1 VAGKVTFSGKH
12 SNLFIER
19 KVANMGLTLG
29 GNNSSFKSIRYL
41 NDAKSKMDK
50 SLLKI
55 SSGKRILTAADDSG
69 GLSVAMKLQN
79 QINTTKAA
87 QDRVENSKSFVEM
100 QDTALA
106 TAGDILIEMSSVKAN
121 YDAQTDKSSS
131 IAQTYASQFRELQV
145 QLGSLKSEQFNG
157 VSLFSSDS
165 STSMTVYTSTNGSS
179 GASITL
185 DNLDYSAG
193 VSLASGDAGR
203 NLGAATSAGS
213 VLLDGSTQTLGTA
226 VAISVSQVDPD
237 ELTTITSQIASLRA
251 EAGGDL
257 STLGFASDYLSN
269 MSVNMESAH
278 GRIMDVDLA
287 EESSNFARYS
297 MQYEAAAAAVA
308 QANVAMGAVLDLLL
322 SSVNRD

>member
-1 VAGKVTFSGKH
+1 
-12 SNLFIER
+12 
-19 KVANMGLTLG
+19 MGLTLG
-29 GNNSSFKSIRYL
+29 GNNSSFKNIRYL
-41 NDAKSKMDK
+41 SESKSKMDK
-50 SLLKI
+50 SLLRI

-87 QDRVENSKSFVEM
+87 QGRVENSKSFVEM
-100 QDTALA
+100 QDTALS
-106 TAGDILIEMSSVKAN
+106 TAGDILIEMSSVKGN
-121 YDAQTDKSSS
+121 YDAQSDKSST

-145 QLGSLKSEQFNG
+145 QLGSIKSEKING

-165 STSMTVYTSTNGSS
+165 STSMTVYTSTNGSG
-179 GASITL
+179 GASVTL

-193 VSLASGDAGR
+193 VSLSTGIAGR
-203 NLGAATSAGS
+203 NLGAATAAGS
-213 VLLDGSTQTLGTA
+213 VLLDGTTQTLGTN
-226 VAISVSQVDPD
+226 VAISVSQVDSSD
-237 ELTTITSQIASLRA
+237 LTTIISQVSGLRA
-251 EAGGDL
+251 ESGGDL

-269 MSVNMESAH
+269 MSINMESAH

-287 EESSNFARYS
+287 EESSNLAKYS

-322 SSVNRD
+322 GSINRK

>member
-1 VAGKVTFSGKH
+1 
-12 SNLFIER
+12 
-19 KVANMGLTLG
+19 MGLTLG
-29 GNNSSFKSIRYL
+29 GNNSSFKNIRYL
-41 NDAKSKMDK
+41 SESKSKMDK
-50 SLLKI
+50 SLLRI
-55 SSGKRILTAADDSG
+55 ASGKRILTAADDSG

-100 QDTALA
+100 QDTALS
-106 TAGDILIEMSSVKAN
+106 TAGDILIEMSSVKGN
-121 YDAQTDKSSS
+121 YDAQSDKSST

-145 QLGSLKSEQFNG
+145 QLGSLKSEKINS

-165 STSMTVYTSTNGSS
+165 STSMTVHTSTNGSS
-179 GASITL
+179 GASVIL

-193 VSLASGDAGR
+193 VSLSTGSAGR

-213 VLLDGSTQTLGTA
+213 VLLDGTTQALGSN
-226 VAISVSQVDPD
+226 VAISVSQVDSGD
-237 ELTTITSQIASLRA
+237 LTTIISQISSLRA

-257 STLGFASDYLSN
+257 STLGFASDYLTN
-269 MSVNMESAH
+269 MSTNMESAH

-287 EESSNFARYS
+287 EESSNLAKYS

-322 SSVNRD
+322 GSINRK

>member
-1 VAGKVTFSGKH
+1 
-12 SNLFIER
+12 
-19 KVANMGLTLG
+19 MGLTLG
-29 GNNSSFKSIRYL
+29 GNNSSFKNIRYL
-41 NDAKSKMDK
+41 SESKSKMDK
-50 SLLKI
+50 SLLRI
-55 SSGKRILTAADDSG
+55 ASGKRILTAADDSG

-87 QDRVENSKSFVEM
+87 QDRVENSKSFVGM
-100 QDTALA
+100 QDTALS
-106 TAGDILIEMSSVKAN
+106 TAGDILIEMSSVKGN
-121 YDAQTDKSSS
+121 YDAQSDKSST

-145 QLGSLKSEQFNG
+145 QLGSIKSEKING

-165 STSMTVYTSTNGSS
+165 STSMTVYTSTNGSG
-179 GASITL
+179 GASVTL

-193 VSLASGDAGR
+193 VSLSTGSAGR

-213 VLLDGSTQTLGTA
+213 VLLDGTTQTLGSN
-226 VAISVSQVDPD
+226 VAISISQVESSD
-237 ELTTITSQIASLRA
+237 LTTVISQVAGLRA
-251 EAGGDL
+251 ESGGDL

-269 MSVNMESAH
+269 MSVNMQSAH

-287 EESSNFARYS
+287 EESSNFAKYS

-322 SSVNRD
+322 GSINRK

>member
-1 VAGKVTFSGKH
+1 
-12 SNLFIER
+12 
-19 KVANMGLTLG
+19 MGLTLG

-100 QDTALA
+100 QDTALS
-106 TAGDILIEMSSVKAN
+106 TAGDILSEMSQVKAD
-121 YDAQTDKSSS
+121 YDAQSDKSSS

-145 QLGSLKSEQFNG
+145 QLGSLKSEQLNG

-179 GASITL
+179 GASVTL
-185 DNLDYSAG
+185 DHLDFMSA
-193 VSLASGDAGR
+193 VSLSSGAPGR
-203 NLGAATSAGS
+203 TLGAISA
-213 VLLDGSTQTLGTA
+213 GTA
-226 VAISVSQVDPD
+226 VSVSAVSRDD
-237 ELTTITSQIASLRA
+237 LTTITEQIASLRA

-269 MSVNMESAH
+269 MSINMETAH

>member
-1 VAGKVTFSGKH
+1 
-12 SNLFIER
+12 
-19 KVANMGLTLG
+19 MGLTLG
-29 GNNSSFKSIRYL
+29 GNNSSFKNIRYL
-41 NDAKSKMDK
+41 SESKSKMDK
-50 SLLKI
+50 SLLRI
-55 SSGKRILTAADDSG
+55 ASGKRILTAADDSG

-100 QDTALA
+100 QDTALS
-106 TAGDILIEMSSVKAN
+106 TAGDILIEMSSVKGN
-121 YDAQTDKSSS
+121 YDAQSDKSST

-145 QLGSLKSEQFNG
+145 QLGSLKSEKINS

-165 STSMTVYTSTNGSS
+165 STSMTVHTSTNGSS
-179 GASITL
+179 GASVIL

-193 VSLASGDAGR
+193 VSLSTGSAGR

-213 VLLDGSTQTLGTA
+213 VLLDGTTQALGSN
-226 VAISVSQVDPD
+226 VAISVSQVESGD
-237 ELTTITSQIASLRA
+237 LTTIISQVSSLRA

-257 STLGFASDYLSN
+257 STLGFASDYLTN
-269 MSVNMESAH
+269 MSTNMESAH

-287 EESSNFARYS
+287 EESSNLAKYS

-322 SSVNRD
+322 GSINRK

>member
-1 VAGKVTFSGKH
+1 
-12 SNLFIER
+12 
-19 KVANMGLTLG
+19 MGLTLG
-29 GNNSSFKSIRYL
+29 GNNSSFKNIRYL
-41 NDAKSKMDK
+41 SESKSKMDK
-50 SLLKI
+50 SLLRI
-55 SSGKRILTAADDSG
+55 ASGKRILTAADDSG

-100 QDTALA
+100 QDTALS
-106 TAGDILIEMSSVKAN
+106 TAGDILNEMSSVKRD

-145 QLGSLKSEQFNG
+145 QLGSLKSEKING

-179 GASITL
+179 GASVTL

-193 VSLASGDAGR
+193 VSLSTGSAGR

-213 VLLDGSTQTLGTA
+213 VLLDGTTQALGSN

-237 ELTTITSQIASLRA
+237 DLTTIISQVSSLRA

-257 STLGFASDYLSN
+257 STLGFATDYLAN
-269 MSVNMESAH
+269 MSTNMESAH

-287 EESSNFARYS
+287 EESANFASYS

-322 SSVNRD
+322 GSISRK

>member
-1 VAGKVTFSGKH
+1 
-12 SNLFIER
+12 
-19 KVANMGLTLG
+19 MGLTLG
-29 GNNSSFKSIRYL
+29 GNNSSFKNIRYL
-41 NDAKSKMDK
+41 SESKSKMDK
-50 SLLKI
+50 SLLRI
-55 SSGKRILTAADDSG
+55 ASGKRILTAADDSG

-100 QDTALA
+100 QDTALS
-106 TAGDILIEMSSVKAN
+106 TAGDILIEMSSVKGK
-121 YDAQTDKSSS
+121 YDAEGSATTDAAK
-131 IAQTYASQFRELQV
+131 TYASQFRELQV
-145 QLGSLKSEQFNG
+145 QLGSLKSEKLNG

-165 STSMTVYTSTNGSS
+165 STSMTVYTSTSGSS
-179 GASITL
+179 GASVTL

-193 VSLASGDAGR
+193 VSLSTGSADR

-213 VLLDGSTQTLGTA
+213 VLLDGTTQTLGSN
-226 VAISVSQVDPD
+226 VAISISQVESSD
-237 ELTTITSQIASLRA
+237 LTTVISQVAGLRA
-251 EAGGDL
+251 ESGGDL

-269 MSVNMESAH
+269 MSVNMQSAH

-287 EESSNFARYS
+287 EESSNFAKYS

-322 SSVNRD
+322 GSINRK

>member
-1 VAGKVTFSGKH
+1 
-12 SNLFIER
+12 
-19 KVANMGLTLG
+19 MGLTLG
-29 GNNSSFKSIRYL
+29 GNNSSFKNIRYL
-41 NDAKSKMDK
+41 SESKSKMDK
-50 SLLKI
+50 SLLRI

-87 QDRVENSKSFVEM
+87 EDRVENSKSFVEM
-100 QDTALA
+100 QDTALS
-106 TAGDILIEMSSVKAN
+106 TAGDILIEMSSVKGD
-121 YDAQTDKSSS
+121 YDAQSDKSST

-145 QLGSLKSEQFNG
+145 QLGSIKSEKING

-165 STSMTVYTSTNGSS
+165 STSMTVYTSTNGSG
-179 GASITL
+179 GASVTL

-193 VSLASGDAGR
+193 VSLSTGIAGR
-203 NLGAATSAGS
+203 NLGAATAAGS
-213 VLLDGSTQTLGTA
+213 VLLDGTTQTLGTN
-226 VAISVSQVDPD
+226 VAISVSQVDSSD
-237 ELTTITSQIASLRA
+237 LTIIISQVSGLRA
-251 EAGGDL
+251 ESGGDL

-269 MSVNMESAH
+269 MSINMESAH

-287 EESSNFARYS
+287 EESSNLAKYS

-322 SSVNRD
+322 GSINRK

>member
-1 VAGKVTFSGKH
+1 
-12 SNLFIER
+12 
-19 KVANMGLTLG
+19 MGLTLG

-100 QDTALA
+100 QDTALS
-106 TAGDILIEMSSVKAN
+106 TAGDILSEMSQVKAD
-121 YDAQTDKSSS
+121 YDAQSDKSSS

-145 QLGSLKSEQFNG
+145 QLGSLKSEQLNG

-179 GASITL
+179 GASVTL
-185 DNLDYSAG
+185 DNLDFMSA
-193 VSLASGDAGR
+193 VSLSTGTAFR
-203 NLGAATSAGS
+203 NLGDATTAGS
-213 VLLDGSTQTLGTA
+213 VIQDGTTPAPSAGTA
-226 VAISVSQVDPD
+226 VSISDVSSSD
-237 ELTTITSQIASLRA
+237 LTTITEQIASLRA

-269 MSVNMESAH
+269 MSINMETAH

-287 EESSNFARYS
+287 EESSNFAKYS

>member
-1 VAGKVTFSGKH
+1 
-12 SNLFIER
+12 
-19 KVANMGLTLG
+19 MGLTLG
-29 GNNSSFKSIRYL
+29 GNNSSFKNIRYL
-41 NDAKSKMDK
+41 NDAKSKLDK

-79 QINTTKAA
+79 QINTTKTA

-100 QDTALA
+100 QDTALS
-106 TAGDILIEMSSVKAN
+106 TAGDILIEMSSVKGN
-121 YDAQTDKSSS
+121 YDAQSDKSST

-145 QLGSLKSEQFNG
+145 QLGSIKSEKING

-165 STSMTVYTSTNGSS
+165 STSMTVYTSTNGSG
-179 GASITL
+179 GASVTL

-193 VSLASGDAGR
+193 VSLSTGSAGR
-203 NLGAATSAGS
+203 NLGAATAAGS
-213 VLLDGSTQTLGTA
+213 VLLDGTTQTLGTN
-226 VAISVSQVDPD
+226 VAISVSQVDSSD
-237 ELTTITSQIASLRA
+237 LTTIISQVSGLRA
-251 EAGGDL
+251 ESGGDL

-269 MSVNMESAH
+269 MSINMESAH

-287 EESSNFARYS
+287 EESSNLAKYS

-322 SSVNRD
+322 GSINRK

>member
-1 VAGKVTFSGKH
+1 
-12 SNLFIER
+12 
-19 KVANMGLTLG
+19 MGLTLG

-100 QDTALA
+100 QDTALS

-121 YDAQTDKSSS
+121 YDLQIDKTSS

-157 VSLFSSDS
+157 VSLFSSDP

-179 GASITL
+179 GASVTL

-193 VSLASGDAGR
+193 VSLASGAAGR

-213 VLLDGSTQTLGTA
+213 VLLDGSTQALGTA

-237 ELTTITSQIASLRA
+237 DLTTITSQIASLRA

>member
-1 VAGKVTFSGKH
+1 
-12 SNLFIER
+12 
-19 KVANMGLTLG
+19 MGLTLG
-29 GNNSSFKSIRYL
+29 GNNSSFKNIRYL
-41 NDAKSKMDK
+41 SESKSKMDK
-50 SLLKI
+50 SLLRI
-55 SSGKRILTAADDSG
+55 ASGKRILTAADDSG

-100 QDTALA
+100 QDTALS
-106 TAGDILIEMSSVKAN
+106 TAGDILNEMSSVKGN

-145 QLGSLKSEQFNG
+145 QLGSLKSEKING

-179 GASITL
+179 GASVTL

-193 VSLASGDAGR
+193 VSLSTGSAGR

-213 VLLDGSTQTLGTA
+213 VLLDGTTQALGSN

-237 ELTTITSQIASLRA
+237 DLTTIISQVSSLRA

-257 STLGFASDYLSN
+257 STLGFATDYLAN
-269 MSVNMESAH
+269 MSTNMESAH

-287 EESSNFARYS
+287 EESANFASYS

-322 SSVNRD
+322 GSISRK

>member
-1 VAGKVTFSGKH
+1 
-12 SNLFIER
+12 
-19 KVANMGLTLG
+19 MGLTLG
-29 GNNSSFKSIRYL
+29 GNNSSFKNIRYL
-41 NDAKSKMDK
+41 SESKSKMDK
-50 SLLKI
+50 SLLRI
-55 SSGKRILTAADDSG
+55 ASGKRILTAADDSG

-100 QDTALA
+100 QDTALS
-106 TAGDILIEMSSVKAN
+106 TAGDILIEMSSVKGN
-121 YDAQTDKSSS
+121 YDAQSDKSST

-145 QLGSLKSEQFNG
+145 QLGSLKSEKINS

-165 STSMTVYTSTNGSS
+165 STSMTVHTSTNGSS
-179 GASITL
+179 GASVIL

-193 VSLASGDAGR
+193 VSLSTGSAGR

-213 VLLDGSTQTLGTA
+213 VLLDGTTQALGSN
-226 VAISVSQVDPD
+226 VAISVSQVDSGD
-237 ELTTITSQIASLRA
+237 LTTIISQISSLRA

-257 STLGFASDYLSN
+257 STLGFASDYLTN
-269 MSVNMESAH
+269 MSTNMESAH

-287 EESSNFARYS
+287 EESSNLAKYS

-322 SSVNRD
+322 GSINRR

>member
-1 VAGKVTFSGKH
+1 
-12 SNLFIER
+12 
-19 KVANMGLTLG
+19 MGLTLG
-29 GNNSSFKSIRYL
+29 GNNSSFKNIRYL
-41 NDAKSKMDK
+41 SESKSKMDK
-50 SLLKI
+50 SLLRI

-100 QDTALA
+100 QDTALS
-106 TAGDILIEMSSVKAN
+106 TAGDILNEMSSVKGN

-145 QLGSLKSEQFNG
+145 QLGSLKSEKING

-179 GASITL
+179 GASVTL

-193 VSLASGDAGR
+193 VSLSTGDPGR

-213 VLLDGSTQTLGTA
+213 VLLDGTTQALGSN

-237 ELTTITSQIASLRA
+237 DLTTIISQVSSLRA

-257 STLGFASDYLSN
+257 STLGFATDYLAN
-269 MSVNMESAH
+269 MSTNMESAH

-287 EESSNFARYS
+287 EESANFASYS

-322 SSVNRD
+322 GSISRK

>member
-1 VAGKVTFSGKH
+1 
-12 SNLFIER
+12 
-19 KVANMGLTLG
+19 MGLTLG

-100 QDTALA
+100 QDTAL
-106 TAGDILIEMSSVKAN
+106 
-121 YDAQTDKSSS
+121 SS
-131 IAQTYASQFRELQV
+131 IADIVQEMISVKDNYELKADSNGANSAEAMAYANEFRDLQV
-145 QLGSLKSEQFNG
+145 QLGSMTAEKFNG
-157 VSLFSSDS
+157 VSLFSSHDS
-165 STSMTVYTSTNGSS
+165 ESKTIYTSSSGSS
-179 GASITL
+179 GASVTL
-185 DNLDYSAG
+185 DNLDIHAG
-193 VSLASGDAGR
+193 L
-203 NLGAATSAGS
+203 SAGS
-213 VLLDGSTQTLGTA
+213 DFAKNLGKALTSGSATVDGATYQSLNA
-226 VAISVSQVDPD
+226 NNFEAISVSNISEDDLDSVF
-237 ELTTITSQIASLRA
+237 TQISALRA

-269 MSVNMESAH
+269 MTTNMESAH

-287 EESSNFARYS
+287 EESANYAKYS

>member
-1 VAGKVTFSGKH
+1 
-12 SNLFIER
+12 
-19 KVANMGLTLG
+19 MGLTLG
-29 GNNSSFKSIRYL
+29 GNNSSFKNIRYL
-41 NDAKSKMDK
+41 SESKSKMDK
-50 SLLKI
+50 SLLRI

-87 QDRVENSKSFVEM
+87 EDRVENSKSFVEM
-100 QDTALA
+100 QDTALS
-106 TAGDILIEMSSVKAN
+106 TAGDILIEMSSVKGD
-121 YDAQTDKSSS
+121 YDAQSDKSST

-145 QLGSLKSEQFNG
+145 QLGSIKSEKING

-165 STSMTVYTSTNGSS
+165 STSMTVYTSTNGSG
-179 GASITL
+179 GASVTL

-193 VSLASGDAGR
+193 VSLSTGIAGR
-203 NLGAATSAGS
+203 NLGAATAAGS
-213 VLLDGSTQTLGTA
+213 VLLDGTTQTLGTN
-226 VAISVSQVDPD
+226 VAISVSQVDSSD
-237 ELTTITSQIASLRA
+237 LTTIISQVSGLRA
-251 EAGGDL
+251 ESGGDL

-269 MSVNMESAH
+269 MSINMESAH

-287 EESSNFARYS
+287 EESSNFAKYS

-322 SSVNRD
+322 GSINRK

>member
-1 VAGKVTFSGKH
+1 
-12 SNLFIER
+12 
-19 KVANMGLTLG
+19 MGLTLG
-29 GNNSSFKSIRYL
+29 GNNSSFKNIRYL
-41 NDAKSKMDK
+41 SESKSKMDK
-50 SLLKI
+50 SLLRI

-100 QDTALA
+100 QDTALS
-106 TAGDILIEMSSVKAN
+106 TAGDILIEMSSVKGN
-121 YDAQTDKSSS
+121 YDAQSDKSST

-145 QLGSLKSEQFNG
+145 QLGSIKSEKING

-165 STSMTVYTSTNGSS
+165 STSMTVYTSTNGSG
-179 GASITL
+179 GASVTL

-193 VSLASGDAGR
+193 VSLSTGSAGR
-203 NLGAATSAGS
+203 NLGAATAAGS
-213 VLLDGSTQTLGTA
+213 VLLDGTTQTLGTN
-226 VAISVSQVDPD
+226 VAISVSQVDSSD
-237 ELTTITSQIASLRA
+237 LTIIISQVSGLRA
-251 EAGGDL
+251 ESGGDL

-269 MSVNMESAH
+269 MSINMESAH

-287 EESSNFARYS
+287 EESSNLAKYS

-322 SSVNRD
+322 GSINRK

>member
-1 VAGKVTFSGKH
+1 
-12 SNLFIER
+12 
-19 KVANMGLTLG
+19 MGLTLG
-29 GNNSSFKSIRYL
+29 GNNSSFKNIRYL
-41 NDAKSKMDK
+41 SESKSKMDK
-50 SLLKI
+50 SLLRI
-55 SSGKRILTAADDSG
+55 ASGKRILTAADDSG

-100 QDTALA
+100 QDTALS
-106 TAGDILIEMSSVKAN
+106 TAGDILIEMSSVKGN
-121 YDAQTDKSSS
+121 YDAQSDKSST

-145 QLGSLKSEQFNG
+145 QLGSLKSEKINS

-165 STSMTVYTSTNGSS
+165 STSMTVHTSTNGSS
-179 GASITL
+179 GASVIL

-193 VSLASGDAGR
+193 VSLSTGSAGR

-213 VLLDGSTQTLGTA
+213 VLLDGTTQALGSN
-226 VAISVSQVDPD
+226 VAISVSQVDSGD
-237 ELTTITSQIASLRA
+237 LTTIISQISSLRA

-257 STLGFASDYLSN
+257 STLGFASDYLTT
-269 MSVNMESAH
+269 MSTNMESAH

-287 EESSNFARYS
+287 EESSNLAKYS

-322 SSVNRD
+322 GSINRK